1 MKLARNRVFIVDDEP
16 SILESL
22 SQVLDDN
29 GYLPV
34 IAKDIESIF
43 SLGTPLH
50 TIIIDI
56 FMPGMGGIEGI
67 KKIRE
72 NYPDAMIIA
81 MSGGWL
87 DMDSEQALKA
97 AKRAGADAIL
107 AKPFLADD
115 LLNVLPDL
123 MGQ

>member
-34 IAKDIESIF
+34 IANDIESIF

-123 MGQ
+123 MRQ